1 MKKKPFLFV
10 PCVGLDTVVVA
21 IHGHFH
27 IFLGTGFEG
36 YGWTNV
42 SDSVPIN
49 YICEILQSE
58 TSQMDMIKREEGKII
73 FRISYHYHDRT
84 ETVQ

>member
-1 MKKKPFLFV
+1 M
-10 PCVGLDTVVVA
+10 VVA
-21 IHGHFH
+21 IVGHFPL
-27 IFLGTGFEG
+27 IFVGTGFEG

-58 TSQMDMIKREEGKII
+58 TSQMDMVKREEG
-73 FRISYHYHDRT
+73 RIMSL
-84 ETVQ
+84 